1 MDVFVARQPIF
12 DLDKRVFGYELLFRN
27 GFENTFPDIDGD
39 VATNTLLSNTFFS
52 FGLKELLRKKPGFIN
67 FTKDLI
73 LEKTP
78 LLFPSHHMVIE
89 VLEHVEPDRS
99 VINALDDFK
108 ENGYQIALDDFVY
121 RKKFQPMISRSDIIK
136 VDFRETPE
144 NEVTDLIHKIR
155 EDHAPVFLAEKVET
169 HQEYELA
176 KAMGFSLFQGYFFSK
191 PEILAQT
198 DISAGQ
204 VTRLKLIAALQKKN
218 INIRELEE
226 LIKNDVG
233 ITFKLLK
240 FTNSA
245 YFSRP
250 TPIDTIKDAIT
261 YMGLDELTK
270 FIRIIAVSDL
280 NSNASRELLRRSV
293 IRARMCEKIG
303 RFIKTGFTA
312 DELFTLGLFSFMD
325 AIMNHRMED
334 IIKVI
339 GFSGHMQDALL
350 GRNRGVNL
358 LMNIINCVEQ
368 GDWGKKVLKAISGK
382 TVESKLPGYYFDAL
396 KMANSFFD

>member
-1 MDVFVARQPIF
+1 MDIFVARQPIF
-12 DLDKRVFGYELLFRN
+12 DLKKQVFAYELLFRN
-27 GFENTFPDIDGD
+27 GFENTFPDIDGN

-89 VLEHVEPDRS
+89 VLENIEPDEQ

-108 ENGYQIALDDFVY
+108 NNGYQIALDDFEY
-121 RKKFQPMISRSDIIK
+121 QDRFQPMISRSDIIK
-136 VDFRETPE
+136 IDFRATPE
-144 NEVTDLIHKIR
+144 NEITNYINIIR
-155 EDHAPVFLAEKVET
+155 EDHAPIFLAEKVET

-191 PEILAQT
+191 PEIISKA

-204 VTRLKLIAALQKKN
+204 ITRLKLVAALQKEA
-218 INIRELEE
+218 IDIQEVEG

-233 ITFKLLK
+233 VSFKLLK
-240 FTNSA
+240 FINSA
-245 YFSRP
+245 YFRRP

-261 YMGLDELTK
+261 YMGLNELKK

-280 NSNASRELLRRSV
+280 NSHAPKELLRGSV

-303 RFIKTGFTA
+303 KFFKTGFTA
-312 DELFTLGLFSFMD
+312 DELFTLGLFTSMD

-339 GFSGHMQDALL
+339 GFSEDMNNALL
-350 GRNRGVNL
+350 GRVKSVNL
-358 LMNIINCVEQ
+358 MLSIINCVEQ
-368 GDWGKKVLKAISGK
+368 GDWGKKVFKAISGK
-382 TVESKLPGYYFDAL
+382 AIEASLPRHYFDAL
-396 KMANSFFD
+396 KLSNSFFE